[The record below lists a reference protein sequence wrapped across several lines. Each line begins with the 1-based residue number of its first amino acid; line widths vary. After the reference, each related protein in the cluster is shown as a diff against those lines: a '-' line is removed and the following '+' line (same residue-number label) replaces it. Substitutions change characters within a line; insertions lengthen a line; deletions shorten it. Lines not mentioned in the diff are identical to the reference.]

1 MQHSFVTDVIERL
14 AGLARG
20 SRIDSLRT
28 ARPEVVRALQ
38 ESHRALFE
46 PKDPGLLP
54 RSEREAAA
62 LRAAVLVGHQVLSAY
77 HRDRLSRL
85 GFDPQMIAAVEAG
98 PGPGP
103 LAPRTIS
110 ILVFADAVTLSPARV
125 DDALRARLIA
135 AGLDAAAIVAL
146 AGVLSLT
153 ALRARLLIGLDLLG
167 DAP

>member
-20 SRIDSLRT
+20 SHIDSLRT
-28 ARPEVVRALQ
+28 ARPDVVRALQ

-46 PKDPGLLP
+46 PKDLGQLP

-62 LRAAVLVGHQVLSAY
+62 LRASVLIGHPVLAAF
-77 HRDRLSRL
+77 HRDRLARL
-85 GFDPQMIAAVEAG
+85 GFSPDIVAAVEAG

-110 ILVFADAVTLSPARV
+110 VLAFVDHVTLTPARPA
-125 DDALRARLIA
+125 DDARARLFA
-135 AGLDAAAIVAL
+135 ASLDAGAVVAL
-146 AGVLSLT
+146 TGVIAFT

>member
-20 SRIDSLRT
+20 SHIDSLRT
-28 ARPEVVRALQ
+28 ARPDVVRALQ

-62 LRAAVLVGHQVLSAY
+62 LRASVLIGHPVLTAY
-77 HRDRLSRL
+77 HRDRLARMGHGPEL
-85 GFDPQMIAAVEAG
+85 LAAIAAG

-103 LAPRTIS
+103 LAPRTIA
-110 ILVFADAVTLSPARV
+110 ILAFADSVTLTPARIS
-125 DDALRARLIA
+125 DEARARLAA
-135 AGLDAAAIVAL
+135 AGLAAAAIVAL
-146 AGVLSLT
+146 IGVLSLT

-167 DAP
+167 DIP

>member
-14 AGLARG
+14 AGIAKG
-20 SRIDSLRT
+20 SHLDSLRA
-28 ARPEVVRALQ
+28 ARPDVVRALH

-46 PKDPGLLP
+46 PKEPGLLP
-54 RSEREAAA
+54 RAEREAAA
-62 LRAAVLVGHQVLSAY
+62 LRASLLIGHTVLTAY

-85 GFDPQMIAAVEAG
+85 GYTEDLIRAVERG

-110 ILVFADAVTLSPARV
+110 VLAFADAVTLNPARLS
-125 DDALRARLIA
+125 AESRARLHS

-146 AGVLSLT
+146 TGVLALT

-167 DAP
+167 TPS